1 MEGDDDMTAMAV
13 TPETMR
19 AAVRERYGAPREIIE
34 FKQVPKPTLEDDQV
48 LVRVRAT
55 SLNRSDFYT
64 ATAPILLFRKMVGG
78 SFRRPKTFEI
88 GGDFSGVVE
97 AVGAD
102 VTDFEPG
109 DEVFGARTGAFSEYV
124 AARMVAK
131 KPAHVSFEEAAT
143 FGGSALTAL
152 QALRDK
158 GKLQPGQSV
167 LINGASGAVG
177 PFAVQ
182 IAKALGAGKVTAV
195 CSTRNVEQT
204 RSLGADRVID
214 YTKDDFTKSGE
225 RYDLIV
231 DIAAT
236 KPWRKLRRALTPN
249 GAYVLVGSP
258 ITNPLTGPLG
268 KIGRLWLSAR
278 FTSRTFAFFI
288 ASFNKP
294 DMETLRELLASGK
307 VKPVIERVY
316 PFAQL
321 ADALEY
327 MGEGHARA
335 KLVVTVE

>member
-1 MEGDDDMTAMAV
+1 MEGDDDMTALAAR
-13 TPETMR
+13 PETMR
-19 AAVRERYGAPREIIE
+19 AAVRERYGAPREIVE

-55 SLNRSDFYT
+55 SINRADYYT
-64 ATAPILLFRKMVGG
+64 TAAPMLLLRKMVGG
-78 SFRRPKTFEI
+78 AFRKPKRFEL
-88 GGDFSGVVE
+88 GGDFAGVVE
-97 AVGAD
+97 AVGPD
-102 VTDFEPG
+102 VTGFAAG
-109 DEVFGARTGAFSEYV
+109 DEVFGSRSGAFGEYV
-124 AARMVAK
+124 AARMIAK
-131 KPAHVSFEEAAT
+131 KPANVSFEEAAT

-152 QALRDK
+152 QAVRDK
-158 GKLQPGQSV
+158 GKLEPGQSV

-195 CSTRNVEQT
+195 CSTRNVEQS
-204 RSLGADRVID
+204 RGLGADRVID
-214 YTKDDFTKSGE
+214 YTREDFTKSGE

-236 KPWRKLRRALTPN
+236 KSWRQIRRALKPH
-249 GAYVLVGSP
+249 GRYVIVGSP
-258 ITNPLTGPLG
+258 VFSRFTGPLG
-268 KIGRLWLSAR
+268 KIGRLWLASR
-278 FTSRTFAFFI
+278 FTGRAFVFFV
-288 ASFNKP
+288 ASFTKA

-321 ADALEY
+321 VDALEY

-335 KLVVTVE
+335 KLVVTVP

>member
-1 MEGDDDMTAMAV
+1 MEGDDDMTALAAS
-13 TPETMR
+13 PETMR

-34 FKQVPKPTLEDDQV
+34 FRQVPRPTLEDDQV

-55 SLNRSDFYT
+55 SINRADYYT
-64 ATAPILLFRKMVGG
+64 AAAPMLLLRKMVGG
-78 SFRRPKTFEI
+78 AFRKPKRLEL
-88 GGDFSGVVE
+88 GGDFAGVVE
-97 AVGAD
+97 AVGKDIA
-102 VTDFEPG
+102 DFEPG
-109 DEVFGARTGAFSEYV
+109 DEVFGSRSGAFGEFV
-124 AARMVAK
+124 AARMIAK
-131 KPAHVSFEEAAT
+131 KPANVSFEEAAT

-158 GKLQPGQSV
+158 GKLGAGQSV

-182 IAKALGAGKVTAV
+182 IAKTLGAGKVTAV
-195 CSTRNVEQT
+195 CSTRNVEQS
-204 RSLGADRVID
+204 RGLGADRVID

-236 KPWRKLRRALTPN
+236 KSWRQIRRALKPR
-249 GAYVLVGSP
+249 GRYVLVGSP
-258 ITNPLTGPLG
+258 VFSRLTGPLG
-268 KIGRLWLSAR
+268 KTGRLWLASR
-278 FTSRTFAFFI
+278 FTGGTFIFFI

-294 DMETLRELLASGK
+294 DMETLRELLASGE
-307 VKPVIERVY
+307 VRPVIERVY